1 MVSVGESLYEATVT
15 VPDKPMLF
23 WYDFIIRRAD
33 GDVRYGNS
41 RDQLGGEGACYD
53 GQPDSYQVTV
63 YDPAYQTPEYL
74 RHGIIYQIFPDRFYK
89 DKNGQKGRL
98 RKIAAAH
105 PDATF
110 HEEWN
115 ERPTLD
121 LDPENGDNRA
131 LDFFGGTLR
140 GIRQK
145 LDYLADLG
153 VSIIYLN
160 PIFRAHSNHRYDT
173 GSYEEIDPILG
184 DARHPH
190 PAGRRVQPHRR
201 GQQVLQPLWPL

>member
-1 MVSVGESLYEATVT
+1 M
-15 VPDKPMLF
+15 
-23 WYDFIIRRAD
+23 
-33 GDVRYGNS
+33 
-41 RDQLGGEGACYD
+41 
-53 GQPDSYQVTV
+53 
-63 YDPAYQTPEYL
+63 
-74 RHGIIYQIFPDRFYK
+74 
-89 DKNGQKGRL
+89 

-184 DARHPH
+184 DEAAFDDLVAAAR
-190 PAGRRVQPHRR
+190 AR
-201 GQQVLQPLWPL
+201 GIRILLDGVFSHTGADSKSSTAMAAMTRWARIRARKALIRLVPL